1 MVGSI
6 LVISEKQSKTPT
18 ALISQSVLISMK
30 KIVSLLVPVFICFL
44 VGWTASYFQ
53 SESLR
58 SWYPLLNKPAL
69 TPPNAAFP
77 IAWGIIYLCMGISA
91 GLVFRSGSQNRATLL
106 ALFTVQLFLNFLWS
120 ILFFYFRNPLMGF
133 IDILV
138 LDAGVI
144 IYAIKSYKANKLASW
159 LFVPY
164 ILWLCL
170 ATYLNGYIW
179 LNN

>member
-1 MVGSI
+1 
-6 LVISEKQSKTPT
+6 
-18 ALISQSVLISMK
+18 MK

-53 SESLR
+53 FESLR
-58 SWYPLLNKPAL
+58 SWYPMLDKSSL

-77 IAWGIIYLCMGISA
+77 VAWSIIYLCMGISA
-91 GLVFRSGSQNRATLL
+91 GLVFWSGTQNRTLL
-106 ALFTVQLFLNFLWS
+106 LILFTVQLFFNFLWS
-120 ILFFYFRNPLMGF
+120 ILFFYLQNPLMGF

-138 LDAGVI
+138 LDIGVI
-144 IYAIKSYKANKLASW
+144 VYTVKSYKANKLASW
-159 LFVPY
+159 LFFPY
-164 ILWLCL
+164 VIWLSL

>member
-1 MVGSI
+1 
-6 LVISEKQSKTPT
+6 
-18 ALISQSVLISMK
+18 MK

>member
-1 MVGSI
+1 
-6 LVISEKQSKTPT
+6 
-18 ALISQSVLISMK
+18 MK
-30 KIVSLLVPVFICFL
+30 NFVSLFVPVLICFL

-53 SESLR
+53 FESLQL
-58 SWYPLLNKPAL
+58 WYPLLNKSSL
-69 TPPNAAFP
+69 TPPNAVFP
-77 IAWGIIYLCMGISA
+77 IAWGIIYLCMGISV
-91 GLVFRSGSQNRATLL
+91 GLVFRSGSQNRALLL
-106 ALFTVQLFLNFLWS
+106 ALFTVQLFFNFLWS

-144 IYAIKSYKANKLASW
+144 IYAIKSYKANNFASW
-159 LFVPY
+159 LIVPY

-179 LNN
+179 LHN

>member
-1 MVGSI
+1 
-6 LVISEKQSKTPT
+6 
-18 ALISQSVLISMK
+18 MK
-30 KIVSLLVPVFICFL
+30 NFVSLFVPVLICFL

-53 SESLR
+53 FESLQL
-58 SWYPLLNKPAL
+58 WYPLLNKSSL
-69 TPPNAAFP
+69 TPPNAVFP
-77 IAWGIIYLCMGISA
+77 IAWGIIYLCMGISV
-91 GLVFRSGSQNRATLL
+91 GLVLRSGSQNRALLL
-106 ALFTVQLFLNFLWS
+106 ALFTVQLFFNFIWS

-144 IYAIKSYKANKLASW
+144 IYAIKSYKANKFASW